1 MYCSVYYIDIDE
13 MYRLKTTCFICVRIG
28 AGKSGHRQHRNRIMK
43 VINHDNVKLCNK
55 NVNLVEK
62 NYLSSQNGFIN

>member
-1 MYCSVYYIDIDE
+1 MKIE
-13 MYRLKTTCFICVRIG
+13 KKKLKKKKKKKKKTCFICVQIG

-43 VINHDNVKLCNK
+43 VINHANVKLCNK

-62 NYLSSQNGFIN
+62 NYISS